1 MRGGVLHAFC
11 HDQENA
17 ICLDLVLVFGCF
29 LLTLVH
35 ASARISTHL
44 LLPPPRSHRTP
55 HVCAI
60 RYWKYDYDARVFVDD
75 GREPFSFPDF
85 ASVYAQG
92 DDADATDDIWLT
104 RTGFTAPTTLFLSTA
119 KPSSAEPEVVKQ
131 LPSMY
136 NADDLEVTQG
146 EATSKD
152 GTYTVLNR

>member
-1 MRGGVLHAFC
+1 MRSAWTWSWSLGVSY
-11 HDQENA
+11 
-17 ICLDLVLVFGCF
+17 
-29 LLTLVH
+29 LLWCTHRH
-35 ASARISTHL
+35 ASALTFF
-44 LLPPPRSHRTP
+44 SHRLALTARRTP
-55 HVCAI
+55 HACAI